1 MNANNAHFS
10 FVIFEVISKNWS
22 SWAPRLCLKFMLNRM
37 KLVVKTKKLTF
48 EYFSANLILD
58 NSIAFLLDLDISI
71 RIANN
76 RNIFIINFVSTDNLR
91 IITTDEFIVE
101 F

>member
-1 MNANNAHFS
+1 
-10 FVIFEVISKNWS
+10 
-22 SWAPRLCLKFMLNRM
+22 M

-48 EYFSANLILD
+48 EYFSTNLILD

-76 RNIFIINFVSTDNLR
+76 RNLFIINFVSTDNLR

>member
-1 MNANNAHFS
+1 
-10 FVIFEVISKNWS
+10 
-22 SWAPRLCLKFMLNRM
+22 MLNRM

-48 EYFSANLILD
+48 EYFSTNLILD

-76 RNIFIINFVSTDNLR
+76 RNLFIINFVSTDNLR
-91 IITTDEFIVE
+91 ILTTDEFIVE
-101 F
+101 L

>member
-1 MNANNAHFS
+1 MH
-10 FVIFEVISKNWS
+10 
-22 SWAPRLCLKFMLNRM
+22 NRM

-48 EYFSANLILD
+48 EYFSTNLILD

-76 RNIFIINFVSTDNLR
+76 RNLFIINFVSTDNLR
-91 IITTDEFIVE
+91 ILTTDEFIVE
-101 F
+101 L

>member
-1 MNANNAHFS
+1 
-10 FVIFEVISKNWS
+10 
-22 SWAPRLCLKFMLNRM
+22 M

-76 RNIFIINFVSTDNLR
+76 RNLFIINFVSTDNLR
-91 IITTDEFIVE
+91 ILTTDEFIVE

>member
-1 MNANNAHFS
+1 
-10 FVIFEVISKNWS
+10 
-22 SWAPRLCLKFMLNRM
+22 MLNRM

-91 IITTDEFIVE
+91 ILTTDEFIVE
-101 F
+101 L

>member
-1 MNANNAHFS
+1 
-10 FVIFEVISKNWS
+10 
-22 SWAPRLCLKFMLNRM
+22 M

-48 EYFSANLILD
+48 EYFSTNLILD

-76 RNIFIINFVSTDNLR
+76 RNLFIINFVSTDNLR
-91 IITTDEFIVE
+91 ILTTDEFIVE
-101 F
+101 L

>member
-1 MNANNAHFS
+1 
-10 FVIFEVISKNWS
+10 
-22 SWAPRLCLKFMLNRM
+22 MLNRM

-76 RNIFIINFVSTDNLR
+76 RNLFIINFVSTDNLR
-91 IITTDEFIVE
+91 ILTTDEFIVE
-101 F
+101 L

>member
-1 MNANNAHFS
+1 
-10 FVIFEVISKNWS
+10 
-22 SWAPRLCLKFMLNRM
+22 MLNRM

-48 EYFSANLILD
+48 EYFSTNLILD

>member
-1 MNANNAHFS
+1 
-10 FVIFEVISKNWS
+10 
-22 SWAPRLCLKFMLNRM
+22 MLNRM

-48 EYFSANLILD
+48 EYFSTNLILD

-91 IITTDEFIVE
+91 ILTTDEFIVE
-101 F
+101 L

>member
-1 MNANNAHFS
+1 
-10 FVIFEVISKNWS
+10 
-22 SWAPRLCLKFMLNRM
+22 M

-48 EYFSANLILD
+48 EYFSTNLILD

>member
-1 MNANNAHFS
+1 
-10 FVIFEVISKNWS
+10 
-22 SWAPRLCLKFMLNRM
+22 MLNRM